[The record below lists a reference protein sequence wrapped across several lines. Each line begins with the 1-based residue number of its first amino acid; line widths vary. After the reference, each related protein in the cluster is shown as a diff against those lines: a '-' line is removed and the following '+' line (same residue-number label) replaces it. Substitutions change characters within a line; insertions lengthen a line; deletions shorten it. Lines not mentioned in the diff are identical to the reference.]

1 MSRRLHMIMLGL
13 ALTGC
18 ATHPTISPV
27 PLKQGESYFGYTLS
41 AENVLP
47 LVFYRRGLTD
57 KWDLG
62 LRLGLPIYGSGIDI
76 SRLLVDKGDRS
87 DILNLAYS
95 FNPNH
100 NIDYTYYRVV
110 RKTKV
115 NEKKNISRQKLR
127 YYGLRGMLI
136 RDGISGRSSHRFG
149 ILIGGA
155 PAIKWGEGE
164 TPRRF
169 YRFQWELGYYHDFSA
184 MPIRAVIDPRAFK
197 EGHPLWES
205 RFADYPHSVNGLPS
219 EHSRLTGLSLRLS
232 FPLGKATASPPTAEE
247 AP

>member
-1 MSRRLHMIMLGL
+1 MIILGI

-27 PLKQGESYFGYTLS
+27 PLKQGESYYGYTLS

-47 LVFYRRGLTD
+47 LVFFRRGLTD

-76 SRLLVDKGDRS
+76 SRLLVDKGNRS

-115 NEKKNISRQKLR
+115 NEKNNTTKQKLR

-136 RDGISGRSSHRFG
+136 LNGISGRRSHRFG

-155 PAIKWGEGE
+155 PAIKCGAGE

-169 YRFQWELGYYHDFSA
+169 YRFQWELGYFHDFDS
-184 MPIRAVIDPRAFK
+184 MPIVELFNPRSFDHTRDPRF
-197 EGHPLWES
+197 EN
-205 RFADYPHSVNGLPS
+205 FPHTVNGLPS

-232 FPLGKATASPPTAEE
+232 FPLVKSVASLPTVGEE
-247 AP
+247 P